1 MSDAQELE
9 IQTESID
16 DGVILRP
23 LGEIDLHCA
32 AVLRE
37 HLRQAQDGR
46 PGRLVVDL
54 GGVPYMDSS
63 GVATLVEAMQVARR
77 NSTKLIL
84 CAMQDKV
91 RSIFEIARLD
101 IVFNIVETAE
111 EAVSQ

>member
-9 IQTESID
+9 IQTESSD

-23 LGEIDLHCA
+23 CGEIDLNCA

-37 HLRQAQDGR
+37 QLRRAQDGR
-46 PGRLVVDL
+46 PERLVVDL

-77 NSTKLIL
+77 TSTKL
-84 CAMQDKV
+84 
-91 RSIFEIARLD
+91 
-101 IVFNIVETAE
+101 
-111 EAVSQ
+111 